1 MEKKLE
7 QKLEWL
13 GYENQNYNLKIGKN
27 FDIITKVISSLKLD
41 DLKPL
46 EIISIDY
53 MKEKTVE
60 FYAKYFNLHDV
71 FYVSPECYDKYFG
84 TTGVNKNYKNKITTI
99 DSFAEYYKMCDEV
112 SPFDIPIK
120 LVDGHS
126 MVGEIKKGLIMSNE
140 ALQLA
145 GMKKIIPFINIE
157 LGKELTLLSS
167 CTYAHEIAH
176 SQLESNPGSVKN
188 YLNKEVI
195 TVFLEKVSAL
205 ELDPSGEMLKFSERR
220 RFIDIAQ
227 KISEINLDGKFKVL
241 TEEQKLENIM
251 YIRSALLAEKLFD
264 MYINERKDKH
274 RRRYIY
280 DIQDI
285 FDGKQTV
292 EDFIDKNKV
301 TIEQGKNLE
310 LIRRHI

>member
-13 GYENQNYNLKIGKN
+13 CYENQNYNLKIGKN
-27 FDIITKVISSLKLD
+27 FDIITKFISSLKLD

-71 FYVSPECYDKYFG
+71 FLVSPECYDNYFG
-84 TTGVNKNYKNKITTI
+84 TMGVNNYKNKTTTV
-99 DSFAEYYKMCDEV
+99 DSFAEYYKMCYEV

-126 MVGEIKKGLIMSNE
+126 MIGEIQKGLIMSNE
-140 ALQLA
+140 ALELT
-145 GMKKIIPFINIE
+145 GMKKIIPFRHIE
-157 LGKELTLLSS
+157 LGKELTPLSS

-176 SQLESNPGSVKN
+176 SQLESNPGFVKN

-195 TVFLEKVSAL
+195 SVFIEKVSAL
-205 ELDPSGEMLKFSERR
+205 ELDPSGEMLKFSERI
-220 RFIDIAQ
+220 RFVDIAT
-227 KISEINLDGKFKVL
+227 KISELNLDEKFKVL